1 MKIKLLLVMLSC
13 SFLNYAQ
20 ESRTILKGRLLYRN
34 SNVIAANVVNNS
46 AQTNTITD
54 GEGGFEIEARVGD
67 EIVFSSVQYKIR
79 SVKITPEI
87 IKNKRL
93 VVSIEERINVLD
105 EVVIGPENQEKFLDM
120 KKEEFK
126 RVDYTQD
133 KSTKLINRAADDRQL
148 VNGLNLVNVAKLLG
162 GLLIKKSDQPDKK
175 LVPSEVLPYLFETNF
190 FNEDLGL
197 NTEQTHSFLQRMDKK
212 LPTKRLFK
220 KDMEFELIDYL
231 VKESKLYKEEVR

>member
-1 MKIKLLLVMLSC
+1 MKIRLLLVTLIC
-13 SFLNYAQ
+13 SFVNYSQ

-34 SNVIAANVVNNS
+34 SNVIAANVVNNT

-67 EIVFSSVQYKIR
+67 EIVFSSVQYRIR

-93 VVSIEERINVLD
+93 VVSIDERINVLD

-148 VNGLNLVNVAKLLG
+148 VNGLNIVNVAKLLH
-162 GLLIKKSDQPDKK
+162 GLLTNKSDQSDKQ
-175 LVPSEVLPYLFETNF
+175 LIPSEVLPYLFEANF
-190 FNEDLGL
+190 FKEDLAL
-197 NTEQTHSFLQRMDKK
+197 NAEETEGFLKKMDIK
-212 LPTKRLFK
+212 LPTQMLFK